1 MRFNLEGLTV
11 YFPYEY
17 IYPEQYR
24 YMLELKRALDAR
36 GHCLLEMPTG
46 TGKTITLLSLITSY
60 QLAHKE
66 VGKLIYCTR
75 TVPEMEK
82 VLAELAELIEYRAK
96 YLGRG
101 PGFNEIL
108 ALGLSSRKNLCIHP
122 RVAEEG
128 SRESVDAGCRRLTAS
143 WVRERAADRVSRGT
157 TEGGGEEDGGSESA
171 VGDIELC
178 DYFEG
183 HERAGVEALLPPG
196 VYTLSDLRDFGRKRG
211 WCPYFLA
218 RHMMAFANVV
228 VYNYQY
234 MIDPKV
240 SQMVS
245 RELEKEC
252 IVVFDEAHNIDNVCI
267 EALSVNLRKQTLEAA
282 GRNLG
287 KLSNSIRRAREAD
300 AARLQT
306 EYNRLVAGLVAQGA
320 LRGGEDWLANPAL
333 PADVVQETVPGNIR
347 RAEHFM
353 GFLHRFLAFLRDKM
367 ASPVITS
374 QTPQVFLHEL
384 QERVQVDAKTLKFCY
399 DRLSSLLKTL
409 EITNTDE
416 FTPIQLVADFATLV
430 GTYAK
435 GFAIIMEPYDER
447 LPQVPDPVLQ
457 LSCLDA
463 SLAMKPVFSKFQSVV
478 ITSGTLSPIDLYPRI
493 LNFNPVAIQSFQM
506 TLTRDC
512 LCPVVVTRGADQM
525 PMSTKFEMR
534 GDPGVM
540 RNYGRLLV
548 DLSAVVPDGIV
559 AFFVSYR
566 YMDQIIAKWHDM
578 GILQEIM
585 QHKLI
590 FIETQDVVETT
601 LALDNFRR
609 ACDSGRGAV
618 FLSVARG
625 KVAEGIDFDRHY
637 GRAVVMFG
645 VPYQYTLSRILRA
658 RLEYLRETF
667 QIKEADY
674 LAFDAVR
681 QAAQCVGRVIRSKA
695 DYGMMIFA
703 DKRYQRHDKRD
714 KLPQWITRHLKEAHM
729 NLSTDMMVHVAR
741 EFLRAMAQPYDR
753 GAVGKSLL
761 SEAALAALDAAGG
774 LDGAGAAGA

>member
-1 MRFNLEGLTV
+1 
-11 YFPYEY
+11 
-17 IYPEQYR
+17 
-24 YMLELKRALDAR
+24 
-36 GHCLLEMPTG
+36 
-46 TGKTITLLSLITSY
+46 
-60 QLAHKE
+60 
-66 VGKLIYCTR
+66 
-75 TVPEMEK
+75 
-82 VLAELAELIEYRAK
+82 
-96 YLGRG
+96 
-101 PGFNEIL
+101 
-108 ALGLSSRKNLCIHP
+108 
-122 RVAEEG
+122 
-128 SRESVDAGCRRLTAS
+128 
-143 WVRERAADRVSRGT
+143 
-157 TEGGGEEDGGSESA
+157 
-171 VGDIELC
+171 
-178 DYFEG
+178 
-183 HERAGVEALLPPG
+183 
-196 VYTLSDLRDFGRKRG
+196 
-211 WCPYFLA
+211 
-218 RHMMAFANVV
+218 
-228 VYNYQY
+228 
-234 MIDPKV
+234 
-240 SQMVS
+240 
-245 RELEKEC
+245 
-252 IVVFDEAHNIDNVCI
+252 
-267 EALSVNLRKQTLEAA
+267 
-282 GRNLG
+282 
-287 KLSNSIRRAREAD
+287 
-300 AARLQT
+300 
-306 EYNRLVAGLVAQGA
+306 
-320 LRGGEDWLANPAL
+320 
-333 PADVVQETVPGNIR
+333 
-347 RAEHFM
+347 
-353 GFLHRFLAFLRDKM
+353 
-367 ASPVITS
+367 
-374 QTPQVFLHEL
+374 
-384 QERVQVDAKTLKFCY
+384 
-399 DRLSSLLKTL
+399 
-409 EITNTDE
+409 
-416 FTPIQLVADFATLV
+416 
-430 GTYAK
+430 
-435 GFAIIMEPYDER
+435 MEPYDER